1 MSHEPRL
8 KALFVTGSEHDDHGH
23 GHGHGLA
30 QACRDHGFE
39 VIEADD
45 HELGGV
51 AAHGVADLH
60 LIVVDANFPG
70 GAGVVVAEI
79 RKLSDDIPVFL
90 SSEKESIADLDTV
103 LISRVDGF
111 IDPHSGTVE
120 WQAGRMHEAAEK
132 YHASLM
138 PPMFGAL
145 VDFTETH
152 EHSWHTPGHAGGEA
166 YLKSP
171 TGRLFWDHFGEALLR
186 SDLSVSVAELGSLQ
200 SHDGPMGEAERAAA
214 RIFGSDITFFGTNG
228 GSTSN
233 RVVYASSVIA
243 DDVVLCGRN
252 AHKSI
257 EQAVTLTHA
266 IPVYLLPTRNQLGI
280 IGPILPSELDSA
292 TVRSKMEAHPLIQ
305 GAKTPTLATITN
317 STYDGLLY
325 HVPTVERLLGES
337 VDRLHFDEAWLG
349 YASFNSM
356 YDERHALHKTGRI
369 DDAPTVFA
377 TQSAHKMLAA
387 LSQAAFLHVRQG
399 RSPVDFTVLTEAN
412 MMHGTTSPLYPLI
425 ASSDVAARMMAG
437 TSGRRLTQ
445 ETIDEAI
452 AFRQKMAQMKRDL
465 GADWF
470 FTCWQPDSVVDESGV
485 TVAFADANPA
495 DLGTNPRHWLLDPE
509 ATWHGFAGLPEGYT
523 MLDPIK
529 VTIVTPGL
537 RPDGEFD
544 SWGIPAQLLTAY
556 LAEHASV
563 QVEKT
568 QDYSILFLF
577 SLGVSPGKWGSLIT
591 SLFEFKR
598 DFDKNRPIREVLP
611 LLWTQLPERV
621 REGGLRDLAD
631 TMHEQIRVHD
641 RMNALREAFSSQP
654 KIVMRG
660 ADAYAALVRGDVER
674 VSLSELAGRTLAIA
688 VVPHPPG
695 IPLYMP
701 GESAGAEDS
710 PALAYLRALEAFDRE
725 FPSFV
730 HDIHGVEFVDGRY
743 VVTCIKE

>member
-8 KALFVTGSEHDDHGH
+8 KALFVSGSAHATEDHGH
-23 GHGHGLA
+23 GLV
-30 QACRDHGFE
+30 QACREHGFE
-39 VIEADD
+39 VVEADE

-60 LIVVDANFPG
+60 LIVVDANLPG
-70 GAGVVVAEI
+70 GAGAVVAEI
-79 RKLSDDIPVFL
+79 RKLSDDVPVFL
-90 SSEKESIADLDTV
+90 SSEKESIADLDTL

-132 YHASLM
+132 YYTSLM

-171 TGRLFWDHFGEALLR
+171 TGRLFWEHFGESLLR

-233 RVVYASSVIA
+233 RVVYASSVVA
-243 DDVVLCGRN
+243 DDIVLCGRN

-257 EQAVTLTHA
+257 EQAVTLTHS

-280 IGPILPSELDSA
+280 IGPILPSELEADA
-292 TVRSKMEAHPLIQ
+292 VRTKIHEHPLIDA
-305 GAKTPTLATITN
+305 AKAPVLATITN

-349 YASFNSM
+349 YASFNPM
-356 YDERHALHKTGRI
+356 YEGRHALHKSDRI
-369 DDAPTVFA
+369 DDGPTIFA

-399 RSPVDFTVLTEAN
+399 RSPVDFSVLTEAN

-425 ASSDVAARMMAG
+425 ASSDVSARMMAG
-437 TSGRRLTQ
+437 SAGRRLTQ

-452 AFRQKMAQMKRDL
+452 AFRQKMAQIKRDL
-465 GADWF
+465 GDNWF
-470 FTCWQPDSVVDESGV
+470 FSVWQPESIVDTTRQ
-485 TVAFADANPA
+485 TVPFADADASALATDPS
-495 DLGTNPRHWLLDPE
+495 LWLLDPE
-509 ATWHGFAGLPEGYT
+509 ATWHGFTGLPEGYT
-523 MLDPIK
+523 MLDPVK
-529 VTIVTPGL
+529 VTIVTPGISA
-537 RPDGEFD
+537 DGGFD

-556 LAEHASV
+556 LAEHSSV

-568 QDYSILFLF
+568 QDYSVLLLF

-598 DFDKNRPIREVLP
+598 DFDSNRPIREVLP
-611 LLWTQLPERV
+611 VLFSQLPESV
-621 REGGLRDLAD
+621 RDGGLRDLAD
-631 TMHEQIRVHD
+631 AMHQHIRAHD
-641 RMNALREAFSSQP
+641 RMNALREAFSGQP
-654 KIVMRG
+654 EIVMRS
-660 ADAYAALVRGDVER
+660 ADAYAALVRGQVDR
-674 VSLSELAGRTLAIA
+674 VPLSELSGRTLAIA

-701 GESAGAEDS
+701 GESAGTEDS
-710 PALAYLRALEAFDRE
+710 PALAYLRALESFDRE
-725 FPSFV
+725 FPVFV
-730 HDIHGVEFVDGRY
+730 HDIHGVEFVDGQY
-743 VVTCIKE
+743 FVTCIKD